1 MKLKE
6 LFRFMAIK
14 LRDKLRAAV
23 PVVLE
28 DM

>member
-6 LFRFMAIK
+6 LFRFMAIEP
-14 LRDKLRAAV
+14 RDKLRAAV
-23 PVVLE
+23 PVVFE